1 MSMIRIVSAVSTINA
16 ISIKQKIS
24 LFFLMVFL
32 MGASTALAVNPPG
45 QPSQGPGGADYTSGR
60 VIKTMHGADDLTYY
74 LFEPDAPKPDTA
86 PVIVFLHGWGGINP
100 DYYATWIEHLVRK
113 GNIVIYPVYQSW
125 SSLLTSN
132 RFTSNCLQ
140 AITDAIKLLQDRCQ
154 AKEQAKDQ
162 GMEQAK
168 DQGMEQAKDQ
178 GMERGKEQGTDQDQG
193 QDQQSSH
200 YTKPDLD
207 KFAIAGHSVGGVL
220 ALNVASLARQS
231 GLPVPKAIMSVEPR
245 RIPMLALEDFS
256 KIPSRA
262 LLLVVAGDRDGLS
275 ANDAVMLFRSITQ
288 IPFQNKDFVT
298 LVSDDYGTPS
308 LIADHLAPVCN
319 AVGTGMFLTGDTNA
333 LDYYGTWKLLDAL
346 TDAAFYGKNREY
358 ALGNTQQQR
367 YMGKWSDGKSVKE
380 LIITTHPVQR
390 SRKWPR
396 FLTPRSKFQEQQ
408 STESE
413 HQGGS

>member
-1 MSMIRIVSAVSTINA
+1 M
-16 ISIKQKIS
+16 S
-24 LFFLMVFL
+24 LFLFMVFL

-45 QPSQGPGGADYTSGR
+45 QPSHGPGGADYICGR
-60 VIKTMHGADDLTYY
+60 VIKTMHGTDDLTYY

-113 GNIVIYPVYQSW
+113 GNIVIYPLYQSW
-125 SSLLTSN
+125 SSLLTTN

-140 AITDAIKLLQDRCQ
+140 AITDAIKLLQDR
-154 AKEQAKDQ
+154 DQ
-162 GMEQAK
+162 G
-168 DQGMEQAKDQ
+168 
-178 GMERGKEQGTDQDQG
+178 KEQG

-200 YTKPDLD
+200 YTRPDLD

-220 ALNVASLARQS
+220 ALNIASLARQS

-245 RIPMLALEDFS
+245 RMPLLALEDFS

-262 LLLVVAGDRDGLS
+262 LFLVVAGDRDGLS
-275 ANDAVMLFRSITQ
+275 ANDAVMLFRSVTQ

-298 LVSDDYGTPS
+298 LVSDDNGTPS

-319 AVGTGMFLTGDTNA
+319 AVGTGMFMTGDTNA

-358 ALGNTQQQR
+358 ALGNTPQQR

-396 FLTPRSKFQEQQ
+396 LLTPRSKFREQQ